1 MLQTPATLQMIQDI
15 KQGLIPVGKAVD
27 ADNAANDG
35 NGDNIANTYAKQN
48 GSYPGMS
55 VGTASS
61 AAHATDADND
71 GEGNNIASTYAKKG
85 GRLIPVVYDPPA
97 GRPLS
102 GYNSEEVAVGDIAL
116 VIDTDDESIPIGA
129 LREITGYIFVNN
141 FLCFR
146 LSSESLGNI
155 LGPEGKY
162 DVGDYYISNSSTS
175 PAAKYGGSWTML
187 QGRFILGAGMG
198 YVLGA
203 TGGEANVTL
212 TVDQTPSHT
221 HEAVG
226 YNEDTPASSG
236 GFLALGRRTS
246 DSPNVYL
253 QNAINP
259 TGGGQPHN
267 NMPPYRVAYI
277 WYRVS

>member
-15 KQGLIPVGKAVD
+15 RQGLIPVGKAVD
-27 ADNAANDG
+27 ADNATNAANDG

-61 AAHATDADND
+61 ATHATDADND

-212 TVDQTPSHT
+212 TIPQMPRHT
-221 HEAVG
+221 HVVRGGINCVQGSNTRELG
-226 YNEDTPASSG
+226 NDT
-236 GFLALGRRTS
+236 T
-246 DSPNVYL
+246 PNRNDVETL
-253 QNAINP
+253 PEGEN
-259 TGGGQPHN
+259 QPHN